1 MADFQPI
8 TYARHGLKRR
18 QGYSNYAFA
27 AGDAI
32 CALVAQELPRA
43 ALSMPIGFIAEG
55 EGFTPVALM
64 GLVPGQNL
72 YVAADGRWLNAYI
85 PAPYRGYPFRLGL
98 TEQGDQLLCVDE
110 ASGLI
115 SDTLGTPFF
124 NEDQSP
130 EKGVL
135 EMLDFF
141 VAVESNRALTRQA
154 CAVLHTHQL
163 IQPWIIKVQDQE
175 NEQQVEGL
183 FRIDEAAL
191 NALPAEALAEVRDAN
206 ALALAYC
213 QLLSMQHLQALGK
226 LAHERNEA
234 EKALGFGQDN
244 GTFSFGA

>member
-8 TYARHGLKRR
+8 NYERHGLKRW
-18 QGYSNYAFA
+18 QSYSSYTFA
-27 AGDAI
+27 AGEAV
-32 CALVAQELPRA
+32 CALVAQEFPKA
-43 ALSMPIGFIAEG
+43 ALAMPIGFVVDG
-55 EGFTPVALM
+55 EGFTPVAVM
-64 GLVPGQNL
+64 GLTSGQNL
-72 YVAADGRWLNAYI
+72 YVAADGRWLSSYI
-85 PAPYRGYPFRLGL
+85 PAPYRGYPFRLGE
-98 TEQGDQLLCVDE
+98 TEQNDQVLCVDE
-110 ASGLI
+110 ASGLL

-154 CAVLHTHQL
+154 CAVLNKHQL
-163 IQPWIIKVQDQE
+163 IQPWVITVQDQE

-234 EKALGFGQDN
+234 ERAMGFGQDN